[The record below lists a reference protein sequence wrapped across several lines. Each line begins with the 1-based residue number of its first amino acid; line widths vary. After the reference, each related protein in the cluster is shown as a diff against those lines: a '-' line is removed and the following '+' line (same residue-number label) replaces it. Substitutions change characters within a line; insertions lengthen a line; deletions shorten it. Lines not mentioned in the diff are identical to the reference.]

1 MGMRTPNTRVTRSTT
16 RKVPENRPAE
26 IDSESESESD
36 SESDDD
42 KRAAEP
48 IVSKTIVKGKKAVR
62 FENAKEKEKETERVR
77 EKSVPHIDLPF
88 RNVPE
93 VLPAPYNAPV
103 TMVKEPIPIVEDERA
118 YKNVSRVEEGK
129 SVKGVVDKVLNT
141 PLTMTVGDIL
151 AMSGSAR
158 DELRQR
164 LTRRKVPVESKA
176 LALIDGM
183 TETEIQ
189 YWQSYLKDNEISD
202 IVSLDDLPRASS
214 TFMVSV
220 GDSNLENGTI
230 VISDPVVQF
239 LEALPEG
246 QPQPIIIA
254 AKDSQALRAVW
265 PVINNVTN
273 EECLLDGGSQIVS
286 MARDAAERLGLHW
299 DPDICIHMQSANK
312 QIEKTLGLARN
323 VPFRFG
329 DITVYLQVH
338 IINSAAYKVLLGR
351 PFDALT
357 QSGYQNEIDGNMTM
371 TLTCPN
377 SRRRATFITYPRGEI
392 PGYLRQESTKGFR

>member
-1 MGMRTPNTRVTRSTT
+1 MRTPNTRVTRSTT

-151 AMSGSAR
+151 AMSRSAR
-158 DELRQR
+158 DELRKS

-183 TETEIQ
+183 TDPEIR
-189 YWQSYLKDNEISD
+189 YWENYLQSNEIND
-202 IVSLDDLPRASS
+202 IVSVDELPKV
-214 TFMVSV
+214 TDVFMMTS
-220 GDSNLENGTI
+220 GSNKLKPGTI
-230 VISDPVVQF
+230 VVTDPVVQF
-239 LEALPEG
+239 LDTLPSG
-246 QPQPIIIA
+246 HQPPIIVA
-254 AKDSQALRAVW
+254 GKESQALRAVW

-286 MARDAAERLGLHW
+286 MAKDVAERLELHW

-312 QIEKTLGLARN
+312 QIERTLGLARN

>member
-1 MGMRTPNTRVTRSTT
+1 MGTRAPQGRVTRSMS
-16 RKVPENRPAE
+16 RKVPEDRAVRNDS
-26 IDSESESESD
+26 DSESEED
-36 SESDDD
+36 EEMT
-42 KRAAEP
+42 EP
-48 IVSKTIVKGKKAVR
+48 YVPKPVPSKKTVR
-62 FENAKEKEKETERVR
+62 FETKPRKEKVR
-77 EKSVPHIDLPF
+77 EKPPRWDLPF
-88 RNVPE
+88 RDVPAIE
-93 VLPAPYNAPV
+93 PAVQRVAHRN
-103 TMVKEPIPIVEDERA
+103 TREPIPIVDDEPA

-129 SVKGVVDKVLNT
+129 SIKGVVNKVLNT

-151 AMSGSAR
+151 AMSKTAR
-158 DELRQR
+158 DELRKS
-164 LTRRKVPVESKA
+164 LTRRKVPIESKA

-220 GDSNLENGTI
+220 GDSSLENGTV

-312 QIEKTLGLARN
+312 QIEKTW
-323 VPFRFG
+323 
-329 DITVYLQVH
+329 D
-338 IINSAAYKVLLGR
+338 
-351 PFDALT
+351 
-357 QSGYQNEIDGNMTM
+357 
-371 TLTCPN
+371 
-377 SRRRATFITYPRGEI
+377 
-392 PGYLRQESTKGFR
+392 